1 MESKIISP
9 DFNTKEELY
18 ALFTLGINLPGIRI
32 DYLEPNKRKIYHK
45 PFGNV
50 LTSNINS
57 VLYSQDFNGEP
68 FLRGKFE
75 YMQVLLPTKR
85 TNSINHF
92 YRVLKGILNGYHV
105 CTKAN
110 KDRLISLANEIY
122 HYYAPLFHVYNMTE
136 ERLESFQKIEDIID
150 KVIAS
155 PSIFKGRKKYEKIF
169 WNPDYD
175 LTPQEKTEIFN
186 KERGKSLVNKG
197 LKTVIKLYTEGMTQK
212 ELAEKSK
219 LSLSTIKRRW
229 KDVLEVYSQQKG
241 YLIAA

>member
-1 MESKIISP
+1 MESKIIP
-9 DFNTKEELY
+9 TEFNTKEDLY
-18 ALFTLGINLPGIRI
+18 NLFTFGTILPGTKIVYI
-32 DYLEPNKRKIYHK
+32 EPNERKIYHK

-50 LTSNINS
+50 LATNIYS
-57 VLYSQDFNGEP
+57 VLNSQDFNGDP

-110 KDRLISLANEIY
+110 KERLISLANEIY
-122 HYYAPLFHVYNMTE
+122 HHYAPLFHVYNLTE
-136 ERLESFQKIEDIID
+136 ERLDSFQKIEDLID
-150 KVIAS
+150 SVIAS

-186 KERGKSLVNKG
+186 KMRGKALTNKG
-197 LKTVIKLYTEGMTQK
+197 IQKVIELYTEGMTQK

-229 KDVLEVYSQQKG
+229 KAVLEHYGQEQG
-241 YLIAA
+241 YPIAA